1 MLKFDFFL
9 EAMRA
14 ECFRR
19 KEWVINA
26 FSKVRS
32 NPDDW
37 KKDPYPYRI
46 VQTEEGH
53 FYVSPDGNGLLK
65 IQGTS
70 PKEPPFSFKE
80 KVSLVKGSIPNLD
93 KNVDSTYGNVLVNY
107 TVLVYPFGKKIGFVT
122 GKVSARAL
130 EAIIEPILESDPE
143 DFTTADQSKI
153 YVSEYLKFTDA
164 MFTLAGYTQLCVPG
178 ASEKTMQAPP
188 GIKELKNKL
197 LKENE
202 GRLHDPAV
210 ISKIDKELVDFDRAW
225 MKGDSAEGFLN
236 NKAYEVVRKKLFLMH
251 GGESGFKDGPDMDL
265 IPGTLEEGWDIDYLP
280 AMSNSLREGSY
291 NRGAMTALGGWAV
304 KFFYRVMQN
313 SSISEKDCGTK
324 LGIPRLIDS
333 VNAKGFVGFWVQEAK
348 GSVLLTEDNINSYV
362 GKTVIMRS
370 PLFCKSEFTGYCELC
385 MGVKNSQNPTGLG
398 AAAAQVG
405 STFLYIYMS
414 AMHGK
419 ALKVA
424 KYDFKRSIA

>member
-1 MLKFDFFL
+1 MLKHDFFL
-9 EAMRA
+9 AAMAA

-19 KEWVINA
+19 KDWVIDA

-32 NPDDW
+32 EADDW

-46 VQTEEGH
+46 VQTPEGY
-53 FYVSPDGNGLLK
+53 FYVSPDGTGLHKILGTTLK
-65 IQGTS
+65 D
-70 PKEPPFSFKE
+70 PPFSFMD
-80 KVSLVKGSIPNLD
+80 KVFLPKDSVPNLTHPLMT
-93 KNVDSTYGNVLVNY
+93 TYGNLLVNY
-107 TVLVYPFGKKIGFVT
+107 TVLIYPFGSKIKFIT
-122 GKVSARAL
+122 GEITVRNIES
-130 EAIIEPILESDPE
+130 IIEPLLESDPE
-143 DFTTADQSKI
+143 DLNDLDPSKI
-153 YVSEYLKFTDA
+153 YVFEYLKFTDA
-164 MFTLAGYTQLCVPG
+164 MFSLAGFTQLCVPG

-188 GIKELKNKL
+188 GIKALKDRL
-197 LKENE
+197 LKENA

-210 ISKIDKELVDFDRAW
+210 ISKIDKELVDFDRAY
-225 MKGDSAEGFLN
+225 MKGDVAEGFLN

-265 IPGTLEEGWDIDYLP
+265 IPGTLEEGWDMDHFP
-280 AMSNSLREGSY
+280 AMTNSLREGSY

-313 SSISEKDCGTK
+313 SSVSEKDCGTK
-324 LGIPRLIDS
+324 LGIPRYIDEI
-333 VNAKGFVGFWVQEAK
+333 NAKGFVGFWVQEAK
-348 GSVLLTEDNINSYV
+348 GSTLLTEENIKSFI

-370 PLFCKSEFTGYCELC
+370 PLFCKTGFTGYCELC
-385 MGVKNSQNPTGLG
+385 MGLKNSQNPTGLG

-405 STFLYIYMS
+405 STFLYIYMG

-419 ALKVA
+419 ALKVS